1 MLGEHLPLV
10 EREQHDSQPVLL
22 QNRSGNRGL
31 RLDAYEIRDVGDLA
45 HLHGVGRIMEIGGP
59 GLLVGLLVVVTRM
72 GAGARCAVAV
82 AGMPLMVI
90 VMLMVFARFPLLLL
104 I

>member
-1 MLGEHLPLV
+1 
-10 EREQHDSQPVLL
+10 
-22 QNRSGNRGL
+22 
-31 RLDAYEIRDVGDLA
+31 
-45 HLHGVGRIMEIGGP
+45 MEIGGP